1 MAATPVETL
10 QQVTKTGLTP
20 SYSNAG
26 ADGHYI
32 PNDGRVVLR
41 IKNTNA
47 ATRTVTAVT
56 PRTSANGLAIADETA
71 TVAATTGD
79 MVMGPFTPDDFNDAN
94 GRVLI
99 QFSATAGVTFCPMRL
114 P

>member
-10 QQVTKTGLTP
+10 QQVSRGGLTP
-20 SYSNAG
+20 SYINAG
-26 ADGHYI
+26 SDGHLI
-32 PNDGRVVLR
+32 PNDGRVLLR
-41 IKNTNA
+41 VKNTNG

-71 TVAATTGD
+71 TVALTSGD
-79 MVMGPFTPDDFNDAN
+79 MLMGPFSPDDFNDAN